1 MKAVGIMKHG
11 GPEVLEVLEVP
22 EVDAGP
28 GQIRIRNHAAAVNPT
43 DVAARNGL
51 MAEYQKINPP
61 PYVPGMDAAG
71 IVDQIGEGVET
82 DIKVGDEV
90 MAMVVPSGNYGA
102 YREQIVLDQNAVVRA
117 PKDTTHVQACTLP
130 MNSLTARLSLDLLGL
145 KEGQV
150 LAVTGS
156 PGAYGGY
163 VVQLAK
169 ADGLT
174 VIADSNES
182 DEELLK
188 SLGVDIIIP
197 RGEGYAETIR
207 QQFPNGVD
215 GIADGALLN
224 ELAIDAVKDGGSFTS
239 IRGFKGKPQREIDF
253 TTTWVT
259 AYDCKKDILETLRQ
273 QTEEGILTLRVADT
287 VDIENA
293 SEAHRRLE
301 AGGTRGRMVIKF

>member
-43 DVAARNGL
+43 DIAARNGL

-71 IVDQIGEGVET
+71 IVDQLGEGVET

-287 VDIENA
+287 VDTENA

>member
-11 GPEVLEVLEVP
+11 GPEALEVLEVP

-28 GQIRIRNHAAAVNPT
+28 GQIRIRNYAAAVNPT

-71 IVDQIGEGVET
+71 IVDQLGEGVET

-117 PKDTTHVQACTLP
+117 PKDTSHVQACTLP

>member
-1 MKAVGIMKHG
+1 
-11 GPEVLEVLEVP
+11 
-22 EVDAGP
+22 
-28 GQIRIRNHAAAVNPT
+28 
-43 DVAARNGL
+43 
-51 MAEYQKINPP
+51 
-61 PYVPGMDAAG
+61 
-71 IVDQIGEGVET
+71 
-82 DIKVGDEV
+82 V
-90 MAMVVPSGNYGA
+90 MAMVVPNGNYGA

-117 PKDTTHVQACTLP
+117 PKDTTHVEACTLP

-163 VVQLAK
+163 VVELAK

-197 RGEGYAETIR
+197 RGEGYAERIR
-207 QQFPNGVD
+207 QEFPNGVD

-239 IRGFKGKPQREIDF
+239 IRGFKGEPQRDIDF

-273 QTEEGILTLRVADT
+273 QAEEGILTLRVADSVT
-287 VDIENA
+287 IENA
-293 SEAHRRLE
+293 SEAHKRLE
-301 AGGTRGRMVIKF
+301 AGGTRGRMVIEF